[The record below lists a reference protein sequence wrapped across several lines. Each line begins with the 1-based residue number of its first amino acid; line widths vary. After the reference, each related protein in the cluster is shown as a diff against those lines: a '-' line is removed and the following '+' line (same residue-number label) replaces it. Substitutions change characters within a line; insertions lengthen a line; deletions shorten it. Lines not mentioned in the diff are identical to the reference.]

1 MVRKALPMATQ
12 GDRHS
17 STGFDAELSRSEL
30 AEVRPPPKASAGA
43 SSTRTTIGFVNLG
56 CSKNQVDSEVMLGTL
71 VEGGFQLTGDPKQAE
86 VVIINTCGFIEEAK
100 QESINTILEHGKLKQ
115 EGTCRVLIAA
125 GCLAQRYQGDLL
137 KELPE
142 LDGVVG
148 TGEFGRIADICRD
161 LLAPKKRQ
169 QRLWISE
176 PPYLYDESVP
186 RLRLGRPHSAYVKIA
201 EGCNRNCAFC
211 AIPLMRGKQ
220 RSRPV
225 ESIVVEAQRLAAEG
239 VKELNLISQD
249 TVNYGVDL
257 GLRHGLVTLLRELVR
272 VKGLRWIRPFYLYPQ
287 QVTDELLDL
296 YAGEDT
302 IAKYID
308 MPLQH
313 INDRMLK
320 RMHRLGDRA
329 AIETLVDR
337 IRTRV
342 PGVTF
347 RTAFI
352 VGFPGETDAA
362 FTELRDYVG
371 QAEFDRV
378 AVFLYSDEEGTPAT
392 VLDEKVERD
401 VMDERRNSILSIQE
415 SIVAAK
421 GRAKVG
427 ASLEVLVDGRSEES
441 HRLLEGRHEGLAP
454 EIDGVVYIDD
464 GAAHL
469 THQPRASSH
478 PPTRRLPSQAPLH
491 EAAPSPEPGDLVTVK
506 ITDAATYDL
515 FGRIVT

>member
-1 MVRKALPMATQ
+1 LIK
-12 GDRHS
+12 
-17 STGFDAELSRSEL
+17 LSRRRR
-30 AEVRPPPKASAGA
+30 AASFPANNGA
-43 SSTRTTIGFVNLG
+43 TTIGFVNLG

-71 VEGGFQLTGDPKQAE
+71 VHHGFQLTGDAEQAE

-100 QESINTILEHGKLKQ
+100 QESINAILEHGTLKKN
-115 EGTCRVLIAA
+115 GSCRILIAA

-148 TGEFGRIADICRD
+148 TGEIGKIADICRD
-161 LLAPKKRQ
+161 LLTPKKRH

-201 EGCNRNCAFC
+201 EGCNRNCSFC

-220 RSRPV
+220 RSRPL
-225 ESIVVEAQRLAAEG
+225 ESIVAEAQHLVAEG

-257 GLRHGLVTLLRELVR
+257 GLRQGIVSLLRELVK

-296 YAGEDT
+296 YAAEEK
-302 IAKYID
+302 IANYID

-320 RMHRLGDRA
+320 RMHRVGDRA
-329 AIETLVDR
+329 AIETLVER
-337 IRTRV
+337 IRTRI
-342 PGVTF
+342 PGVAF

-362 FTELRDYVG
+362 FTELRDYVE
-371 QAEFDRV
+371 QVEFDRV
-378 AVFLYSDEEGTPAT
+378 AVFLYSDEEDTPAAG
-392 VLDEKVERD
+392 LAEKVERD
-401 VMDERRNSILSIQE
+401 VMEERRNAILSLQE
-415 SIVAAK
+415 SIAVAK
-421 GRAKVG
+421 GRSKVG
-427 ASLEVLVDGRSEES
+427 SILEVLVDGQSEEPDL
-441 HRLLEGRHEGLAP
+441 LLEGRHEGLAP
-454 EIDGVVYIDD
+454 EIDGVVCINK
-464 GAAHL
+464 GSAA
-469 THQPRASSH
+469 A
-478 PPTRRLPSQAPLH
+478 
-491 EAAPSPEPGDLVTVK
+491 GDLVKVE
-506 ITDAATYDL
+506 ITDAASYDL
-515 FGRIVT
+515 VGRIVT

>member
-1 MVRKALPMATQ
+1 MARKTLPMVDKQERLGSTKLAEIRSAEGK
-12 GDRHS
+12 GDR
-17 STGFDAELSRSEL
+17 
-30 AEVRPPPKASAGA
+30 PQ
-43 SSTRTTIGFVNLG
+43 RTTVGFVNLG

-71 VEGGFQLTGDPKQAE
+71 VHHGYQLIGVADQAE

-100 QESINTILEHGKLKQ
+100 QESINAILEHGKLKKK
-115 EGTCRVLIAA
+115 GSCRVLIAA

-148 TGEFGRIADICRD
+148 TGEFARIADICRD
-161 LLAPKKRQ
+161 LLAPKRRQ

-225 ESIVVEAQRLAAEG
+225 ESIVAEAHRLAAEG

-249 TVNYGVDL
+249 TINYGIDL
-257 GLRHGLVTLLRELVR
+257 GLRDGLVALLRQLVK
-272 VKGLRWIRPFYLYPQ
+272 VTGVRWIRPFYLYPQ
-287 QVTDELLDL
+287 QITDELLDL
-296 YAGEDT
+296 YAGEET

-320 RMHRLGDRA
+320 DMHRLGDRA
-329 AIETLVDR
+329 AIERLVER
-337 IRTRV
+337 IRTRI

-352 VGFPGETDAA
+352 VGFPGETEEA
-362 FTELRDYVG
+362 FTELRNYVE

-378 AVFLYSDEEGTPAT
+378 AVFLYSDEEGTPA
-392 VLDEKVERD
+392 VNQPGKIERE
-401 VMDERRNSILSIQE
+401 VMDERRNALLTIQE
-415 SIVAAK
+415 SIAEAK
-421 GRAKVG
+421 GQAKVG
-427 ASLEVLVDGRSEES
+427 STLEVLVDGRSEES
-441 HRLLEGRHEGLAP
+441 DHLLEGHHEGLAP
-454 EIDGVVYIDD
+454 EIDGVVYLND
-464 GAAHL
+464 G
-469 THQPRASSH
+469 P
-478 PPTRRLPSQAPLH
+478 
-491 EAAPSPEPGDLVTVK
+491 AAPGTLVKVE
-506 ITDAATYDL
+506 ITDAVNYDL
-515 FGRIVT
+515 LGRVIT

>member
-1 MVRKALPMATQ
+1 MNQPLIK
-12 GDRHS
+12 
-17 STGFDAELSRSEL
+17 LSRRRR
-30 AEVRPPPKASAGA
+30 AASFPANNGA
-43 SSTRTTIGFVNLG
+43 TTIGFVNLG

-71 VEGGFQLTGDPKQAE
+71 VHHGFQLTGDAEQAE

-100 QESINTILEHGKLKQ
+100 QESINAILEHGTLKKN
-115 EGTCRVLIAA
+115 GSCRILIAA

-148 TGEFGRIADICRD
+148 TGEIGKIADICRD
-161 LLAPKKRQ
+161 LLTPKKRH

-201 EGCNRNCAFC
+201 EGCNRNCSFC

-220 RSRPV
+220 RSRPL
-225 ESIVVEAQRLAAEG
+225 ESIVAEAQHLVAEG

-257 GLRHGLVTLLRELVR
+257 GLRQGIVSLLRELVK

-296 YAGEDT
+296 YAAEEK
-302 IAKYID
+302 IANYID

-320 RMHRLGDRA
+320 RMHRVGDRA
-329 AIETLVDR
+329 AIETLVER
-337 IRTRV
+337 IRTRI
-342 PGVTF
+342 PGVAF

-362 FTELRDYVG
+362 FTELRDYVE
-371 QAEFDRV
+371 QVEFDRV
-378 AVFLYSDEEGTPAT
+378 AVFLYSDEEDTPAAG
-392 VLDEKVERD
+392 LAEKVERD
-401 VMDERRNSILSIQE
+401 VMEERRNAILSLQE
-415 SIVAAK
+415 SIAVAK
-421 GRAKVG
+421 GRSKVG
-427 ASLEVLVDGRSEES
+427 SILEVLVDGQSEEPDL
-441 HRLLEGRHEGLAP
+441 LLEGRHEGLAP
-454 EIDGVVYIDD
+454 EIDGVVCINK
-464 GAAHL
+464 GSAA
-469 THQPRASSH
+469 A
-478 PPTRRLPSQAPLH
+478 
-491 EAAPSPEPGDLVTVK
+491 GDLVKVE
-506 ITDAATYDL
+506 ITDAASYDL
-515 FGRIVT
+515 VGRIVT